1 MKDRGLLADLGERSG
16 DIALQ
21 CSETAGFLGDVDR
34 RIQKDA
40 AHLDD
45 LQVNMRRLSASQGES
60 MAAARELSL
69 TAQRAEQII
78 AGAAADI
85 HPPGYYFALAGWR
98 ALAGWSEF
106 SLRGFSAFAGLLLVA
121 LLIRLGTDW
130 FGSRAGLF
138 AAAHEGG
145 EIHQSLP
152 DYRAPI

>member
-1 MKDRGLLADLGERSG
+1 MMHAGTYTWLWLQILKDRGLLADLGERSG

-78 AGAAADI
+78 ADGHDVI
-85 HPPGYYFALAGWR
+85 GL
-98 ALAGWSEF
+98 
-106 SLRGFSAFAGLLLVA
+106 SLGEVVA
-121 LLIRLGTDW
+121 LVDHVTGLEENFLGRQQ
-130 FGSRAGLF
+130 GVK
-138 AAAHEGG
+138 
-145 EIHQSLP
+145 
-152 DYRAPI
+152 